1 MADEHSLLVVDQFT
15 LGGFQQLS
23 GYRPDQLSGNAVL
36 FGRLNWYMRL
46 ANSPVFARGFYVGA
60 SLEAGNAWTERSEM
74 SLAHL
79 RGGGSVYLGA
89 DTGLG
94 PMYLGI
100 TYAPRGEL
108 GVALFI
114 GRP

>member
-1 MADEHSLLVVDQFT
+1 MATTARTTTRST
-15 LGGFQQLS
+15 
-23 GYRPDQLSGNAVL
+23 RPDARRGY
-36 FGRLNWYMRL
+36 GRPM
-46 ANSPVFARGFYVGA
+46 NSAMP
-60 SLEAGNAWTERSEM
+60 SSP
-74 SLAHL
+74 

-94 PMYLGI
+94 PMYLGV

-108 GVALFI
+108 GIALFI